1 MAGLDPAIH
10 VFLPVVRMKTWMPGS
25 IPGMTNF
32 GPSGKKRQMT
42 YPRGMTGTKRVL
54 ADQCCGAIIDYQD
67 FFLEQLEPRGRAR
80 LRRNMGSFARLLA
93 YLRVPT
99 LLTLERPVDRK
110 GAVPAG
116 IEATLGGAA
125 KVFEKSFFDL
135 TKEKPIRSYLKRLK
149 KKQVIVA
156 GCETDV
162 CVLQSCLGLL
172 DLGFD
177 VFAVEELLFSSTN
190 RTEAAVERLKSAGV
204 VFVSYKTL
212 HFELIEAVADGP
224 HEAKLIAKFGPFPD
238 DLPEDA
244 EH

>member
-1 MAGLDPAIH
+1 MNY
-10 VFLPVVRMKTWMPGS
+10 R
-25 IPGMTNF
+25 
-32 GPSGKKRQMT
+32 
-42 YPRGMTGTKRVL
+42 RGMTGTKRVL

-67 FFLEQLEPRGRAR
+67 FFLEQLQPRGRAR
-80 LRRNMGSFARLLA
+80 LSRNMGSFARLLA
-93 YLRVPT
+93 YLRIPT
-99 LLTLERPVDRK
+99 IVTLERPVDRK

-116 IEATLGGAA
+116 VEATLGSAT

-135 TKEKPIRSYLKRLK
+135 TKEKPIRMYLKRLK
-149 KKQVIVA
+149 KKQIVVA

-177 VFAVEELLFSSTN
+177 VFAVEELLFSSTS

-204 VFVSYKTL
+204 IFVSYKTL
-212 HFELIEAVADGP
+212 YFELVEAVDDGP
-224 HEAKLIAKFGPFPD
+224 HAKKMISRFGAFPD
-238 DLPEDA
+238 DLPEEA